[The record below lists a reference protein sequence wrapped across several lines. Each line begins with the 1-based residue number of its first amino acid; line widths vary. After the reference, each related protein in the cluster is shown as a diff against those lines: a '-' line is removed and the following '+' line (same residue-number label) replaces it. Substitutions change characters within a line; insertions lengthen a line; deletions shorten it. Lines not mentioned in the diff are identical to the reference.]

1 MGTKDTGALL
11 EQALRQSEEMP
22 KNARERSRADTRRR
36 LMDAWLELASAK
48 SPASVSIRDIATK
61 AQVSVGALYCHFK
74 DKETLNGEVAL
85 ECFARLVRELDNM
98 TGLVEGDTESRLATL
113 MGILMDFV
121 EHYPRESMFLWRS
134 SSVRT
139 EEGRDFLNVW
149 EDFWEERIGTVAGFF
164 FDRIPMD
171 PSLDR
176 DVLARAIWGTGERVL
191 SWWIH
196 ERDRVPREVVVR
208 TFARFVA
215 KGLTPDTL
223 D

>member
-85 ECFARLVRELDNM
+85 ECFARLVRELDN
-98 TGLVEGDTESRLATL
+98 L
-113 MGILMDFV
+113 
-121 EHYPRESMFLWRS
+121 
-134 SSVRT
+134 
-139 EEGRDFLNVW
+139 
-149 EDFWEERIGTVAGFF
+149 
-164 FDRIPMD
+164 
-171 PSLDR
+171 
-176 DVLARAIWGTGERVL
+176 RAPL
-191 SWWIH
+191 SDA
-196 ERDRVPREVVVR
+196 ELKRRR
-208 TFARFVA
+208 AS
-215 KGLTPDTL
+215 GLTPAQDALLTKWGYPYVMDEFRFHLTL
-223 D
+223 SGKLQADELQSLKSILQSHISHLTRTPIRVDDVGLVGEAEDGRFHLIRRLPLAAAKR